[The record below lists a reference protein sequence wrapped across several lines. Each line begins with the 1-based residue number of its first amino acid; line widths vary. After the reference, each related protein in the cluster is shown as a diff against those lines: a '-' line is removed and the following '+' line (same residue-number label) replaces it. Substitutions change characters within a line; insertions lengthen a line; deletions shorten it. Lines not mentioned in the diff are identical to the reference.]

1 MGGPRLE
8 EMVAEYSDS
17 RNKIAIVPIDGMIT
31 SGTMGRGGYNM
42 VYLIEDQLK
51 MAARDER
58 VKAVILTVN
67 SPGGEVMASD
77 DINNAI
83 AAFQEKTGKPVVA
96 CMSSVAAS
104 GGYYVSVPCRWI
116 VANELTITGS
126 IGVIMHTY
134 NYRGLMDK
142 IGLRPEV
149 YKSGRFKD
157 MLSPDKRKEDILPE
171 EVTMV
176 QNLIEETFT
185 KFKDVVAKGR
195 AAAASRNQRSPDDK
209 GRELIP
215 TWTEYADGRILSGK
229 QAYNFGFV
237 DELGNL
243 ETAVARAKK
252 LAGIS
257 DASLVEYQQL
267 FDLSSLF
274 RLLSKSEG
282 GTLKVDWGVD
292 LPNAKAGHMYFLAP
306 SFFH

>member
-1 MGGPRLE
+1 
-8 EMVAEYSDS
+8 
-17 RNKIAIVPIDGMIT
+17 
-31 SGTMGRGGYNM
+31 M

-51 MAARDER
+51 MAARDAR
-58 VKAVILTVN
+58 VKAVVLTVN

-83 AAFQEKTGKPVVA
+83 SAFQEKTGKPVVA
-96 CMSSVAAS
+96 WMSSVAAS

-116 VANELTITGS
+116 VANEMTITGS

-142 IGLRPEV
+142 VGLRPEV

-157 MLSPDKRKEDILPE
+157 MLSPDRREDQILPE
-171 EVTMV
+171 ERTML
-176 QNLIEETFT
+176 QNLVEETFN

-195 AAAASRNQRSPDDK
+195 AAAASQNQNESAEK
-209 GRELIP
+209 GRQLVA

-229 QAYNFGFV
+229 QAYDFGFV

-252 LAGIS
+252 LAGIE
-257 DASLVEYQQL
+257 DASLIEYQQL
-267 FDLSSLF
+267 FDLSSFF
-274 RLLSKSEG
+274 RLLGKSEAR
-282 GTLKVDWGVD
+282 TLKVDWGVE
-292 LPNAKAGHMYFLAP
+292 LPTAKAGHMYFLAP
-306 SFFH
+306 TFLH

>member
-17 RNKIAIVPIDGMIT
+17 RNKIAIVPIEGIIT
-31 SGTMGRGGYNM
+31 SDTSDRGSYNM

-83 AAFQEKTGKPVVA
+83 ATFQEKSGKPVVA
-96 CMSSVAAS
+96 WMSSVAAS

-126 IGVIMHTY
+126 IGVIMNTY

-157 MLSPDKRKEDILPE
+157 MLSPDRRDEEILPE
-171 EVTMV
+171 ERTML

-185 KFKDVVAKGR
+185 KFKDVVAQGR
-195 AAAASRNQRSPDDK
+195 AAAASQNRKSQDDK
-209 GRELIP
+209 GRELSP

-267 FDLSSLF
+267 FDLSSFF
-274 RLLSKSEG
+274 RLLGKSEG
-282 GTLKVDWGVD
+282 RALKVDWGVE
-292 LPNAKAGHMYFLAP
+292 LPNAKAGQMYFLAP
-306 SFFH
+306 SFLH